1 MRYVFCITIL
11 SATLL
16 AGCGGPPKHLETIVS
31 VSEDFIDAADP
42 VVASRLEAAI
52 EDTEGLS
59 QELRDARLAP
69 HLVVADVLIRADQA
83 ARSARLALDTWED
96 SSRTQGVTLVSCL
109 VVRMAELVDLLDE
122 FDVPVPQELL
132 NAVEMAGTF
141 LGHTCGSD

>member
-1 MRYVFCITIL
+1 MRNVLPFAITAVLLL
-11 SATLL
+11 S
-16 AGCGGPPKHLETIVS
+16 GCGGPPKHLETIVS

-42 VVASRLEAAI
+42 VVAERLEQAI

-59 QELRDARLAP
+59 QDLREARLAP

-96 SSRTQGVTLVSCL
+96 STRTEGIRLVSCL

-122 FDVPVPQELL
+122 FGVPIPEELT
-132 NAVEMAGTF
+132 NATSMAGSF
-141 LGHTCGSD
+141 LGHSCGGN